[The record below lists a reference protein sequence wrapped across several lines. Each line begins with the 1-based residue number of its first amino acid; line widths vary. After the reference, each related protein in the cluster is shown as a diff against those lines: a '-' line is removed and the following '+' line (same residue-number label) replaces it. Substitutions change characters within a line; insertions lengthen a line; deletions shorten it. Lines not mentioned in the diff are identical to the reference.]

1 MTSKP
6 AASQTP
12 ETILIYSCGETI
24 GDGLFKLPFLKDL
37 RTRFPEAQITWL
49 AGLGPSMY
57 AGPLAPV
64 VSPLLDEVI
73 TEAGIG
79 DDMNHILPWG
89 SRPLDGRHFD
99 LVIDTQITLRRTLS
113 VRRIRHRRFI
123 SACASYWLSDA
134 RPTAAQKPG
143 RHLLKNLTLLLDL
156 AAPERMA
163 LAHKGPIDVVAP
175 EYTAL
180 AAELLPHGPV
190 YIGIAPGA
198 GDKVKVWPE
207 ANFLAVAKEQ
217 VAKGRTPVFFA
228 GPEEAAKVP
237 EWRAAV
243 PEALFPEW
251 NRTDNQSH
259 LKGPVLAMALA
270 GRLHAALANDS
281 GTGHMM
287 ATGGAPLVSLFSKH
301 NPAKYAPSAVRLK
314 IVDAKD
320 YGGKD
325 PELIPVVDVIGAMET
340 MTERMVCGPSA

>member
-1 MTSKP
+1 MSRPHAMTSKP
-6 AASQTP
+6 TISQTP
-12 ETILIYSCGETI
+12 KTILIYSCGETI
-24 GDGLFKLPFLKDL
+24 GDGLFKLPFLNDL
-37 RTRFPEAQITWL
+37 RSRFPEARITWL

-57 AGPLAPV
+57 ADPLAPIV
-64 VSPLLDEVI
+64 APLLDEVI

-79 DDMNHILPWG
+79 DDINHILPWG
-89 SRPLDGRHFD
+89 RRPMDGRHFD

-123 SACASYWLSDA
+123 SACAGYWLSDK

-156 AAPERMA
+156 AAPERMRF
-163 LAHKGPIDVVAP
+163 AHKGPIDVVAP
-175 EYTAL
+175 EYKAL
-180 AAELLPHGPV
+180 AAELLPDGCI

-198 GDKVKVWPE
+198 GDMVKVWPE

-228 GPEEAAKVP
+228 GPQEAAKIA
-237 EWRAAV
+237 EWRKAV
-243 PEALFPEW
+243 PEALFPECD
-251 NRTDNQSH
+251 RTDNQPH

-270 GRLHAALANDS
+270 RHLDAALANDS

-287 ATGGAPLVSLFSKH
+287 AAGGAPLVSLFSKH
-301 NPAKYAPSAVRLK
+301 NPAKYAPSARRLK
-314 IVDAKD
+314 IIDAKD

-325 PELIPVVDVIGAMET
+325 PDLIPLRDVVDAIEEVLE
-340 MTERMVCGPSA
+340 E